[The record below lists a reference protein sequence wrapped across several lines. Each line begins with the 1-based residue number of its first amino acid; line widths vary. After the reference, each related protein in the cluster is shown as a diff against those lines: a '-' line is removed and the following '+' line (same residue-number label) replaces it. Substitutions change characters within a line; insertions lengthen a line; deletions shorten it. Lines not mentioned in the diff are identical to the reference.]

1 MPKHLHDKIALDKDS
16 RSEKRKARLI
26 TWWMGCLKTNLRW
39 NKKIKDKAF
48 RLSKDSIEQKK
59 VKIYRYFNTYGK

>member
-1 MPKHLHDKIALDKDS
+1 MEVVKKRFKMKKKSAFDNLVDGVLENE
-16 RSEKRKARLI
+16 SE
-26 TWWMGCLKTNLRW
+26 W

-48 RLSKDSIEQKK
+48 KLNKKDSIEQKK

>member
-1 MPKHLHDKIALDKDS
+1 MEVVKKRFKMKKKSAFDNLVDGVLENE
-16 RSEKRKARLI
+16 SE
-26 TWWMGCLKTNLRW
+26 W

-48 RLSKDSIEQKK
+48 RLNKKDSIEQKK

>member
-1 MPKHLHDKIALDKDS
+1 MEVVKKRFKMKKKSAFDNLVDGVLENE
-16 RSEKRKARLI
+16 SE
-26 TWWMGCLKTNLRW
+26 W

-48 RLSKDSIEQKK
+48 RLSKKDSIEQKK

>member
-1 MPKHLHDKIALDKDS
+1 MEVIKKRFKMKKKSAFDNLVDGVLENE
-16 RSEKRKARLI
+16 SE
-26 TWWMGCLKTNLRW
+26 W

-48 RLSKDSIEQKK
+48 RLNKKDSIEQKK

>member
-1 MPKHLHDKIALDKDS
+1 MEVIKKRFKMKKKSAFDDLVDGVLENE
-16 RSEKRKARLI
+16 SE
-26 TWWMGCLKTNLRW
+26 W

-48 RLSKDSIEQKK
+48 RLNKKDSIEQKK

>member
-1 MPKHLHDKIALDKDS
+1 MEVTKKRFKMKKKSAFEKLVDGVLKNE
-16 RSEKRKARLI
+16 SE
-26 TWWMGCLKTNLRW
+26 W

-48 RLSKDSIEQKK
+48 RLSKKDSIEQKK

>member
-1 MPKHLHDKIALDKDS
+1 MEVIKKRFKMKKKSSFDNLVDGVLENE
-16 RSEKRKARLI
+16 SE
-26 TWWMGCLKTNLRW
+26 W

-48 RLSKDSIEQKK
+48 RLNKKDSIEQKK

>member
-1 MPKHLHDKIALDKDS
+1 MKKKSSFDNLVDGVLKNE
-16 RSEKRKARLI
+16 SE
-26 TWWMGCLKTNLRW
+26 W

-48 RLSKDSIEQKK
+48 RLNKKDSIEQKK

>member
-1 MPKHLHDKIALDKDS
+1 MEVVKKRFKMKKKSSFDNLVDGVLENE
-16 RSEKRKARLI
+16 SE
-26 TWWMGCLKTNLRW
+26 W

-48 RLSKDSIEQKK
+48 RQKK

>member
-1 MPKHLHDKIALDKDS
+1 MKKKSAFDNLVDGVLKNE
-16 RSEKRKARLI
+16 SE
-26 TWWMGCLKTNLRW
+26 W

-48 RLSKDSIEQKK
+48 RLSKKDSIEQKK